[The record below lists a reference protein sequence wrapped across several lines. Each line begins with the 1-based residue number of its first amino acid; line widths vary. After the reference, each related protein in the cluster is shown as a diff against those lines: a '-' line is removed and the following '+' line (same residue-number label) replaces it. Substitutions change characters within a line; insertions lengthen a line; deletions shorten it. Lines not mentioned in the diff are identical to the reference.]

1 MKSRRCSFARCAI
14 ADGCP
19 LSAEGTFA
27 KGKNT
32 WSNGAQ
38 AAHVAVDPRTGHV
51 EVVDCLVVED
61 VGRLINP
68 QIVHGQ
74 TIGALVQGLGGVF
87 LDHLIYD
94 TNGQMLN
101 ASLADYLVP
110 TATDFPQVR
119 AVTLELR
126 PSPSN
131 PLGVKGGSEGGN
143 VATAATIANAVA
155 AALAA
160 WNVQPMELPLSPP
173 RLWQLIEQARNG
185 GAGRQAQQS

>member
-1 MKSRRCSFARCAI
+1 MGGSAILDAADKLRPLIREAGARWLGCAPQDVELRDGCIVAAGDRTVALAELGTRAI
-14 ADGCP
+14 ADGCRLP
-19 LSAEGTFA
+19 SKAPSPRA
-27 KGKNT
+27 RT

-87 LDHLIYD
+87 LDHVIYD
-94 TNGQMLN
+94 ANGQMLN

-110 TATDFPQVR
+110 TATDFPR
-119 AVTLELR
+119 SA
-126 PSPSN
+126 P
-131 PLGVKGGSEGGN
+131 
-143 VATAATIANAVA
+143 
-155 AALAA
+155 
-160 WNVQPMELPLSPP
+160 
-173 RLWQLIEQARNG
+173 
-185 GAGRQAQQS
+185 

>member
-1 MKSRRCSFARCAI
+1 RAI
-14 ADGCP
+14 ADGCL

-38 AAHVAVDPRTGHV
+38 AAHVAIDPRTGHV

-87 LDHLIYD
+87 LDHVIYD

-110 TATDFPQVR
+110 TATDFPRVR

-131 PLGVKGGSEGGN
+131 PLGVKGGSDRQRRRCRARGVERPTDG
-143 VATAATIANAVA
+143 I

-160 WNVQPMELPLSPP
+160 AAMATDRAGTQ
-173 RLWQLIEQARNG
+173 RRR
-185 GAGRQAQQS
+185 GATSAAIMI